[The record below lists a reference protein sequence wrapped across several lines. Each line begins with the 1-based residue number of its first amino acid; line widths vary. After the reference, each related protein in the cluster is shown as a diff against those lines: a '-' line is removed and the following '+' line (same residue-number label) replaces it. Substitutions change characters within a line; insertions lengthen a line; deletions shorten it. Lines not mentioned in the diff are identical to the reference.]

1 VTWLAV
7 CDSRTIT
14 WSIGPMRTGE
24 QRGCPRTKVPAS
36 PRPRGTVNFV
46 NFRSRNSYR
55 SAAIQLRFIDLVQI
69 EA

>member
-1 VTWLAV
+1 
-7 CDSRTIT
+7 
-14 WSIGPMRTGE
+14 MRTGE

-36 PRPRGTVNFV
+36 PQPRGTVNFV
-46 NFRSRNSYR
+46 NFPSRNSYR